1 MTRTI
6 KIILGLIGMLIIV
19 FCLFI
24 GGCMGDRPKP
34 DNPSKSNLE
43 ISSKD
48 RQNLNS
54 PIESTELDIEE
65 YGGIS
70 TNLENQIEVFA
81 TQALDTNRIK
91 HSAEDLSRSE
101 VGHISIFNFNGLKN
115 YYAYS
120 DKRYPKRTLPNHY
133 EHFTVFVFE
142 YENEISASN
151 SFKSVYANSNLN
163 SEQLD
168 RLRKDNPKLPRNI
181 NTSLKPGG
189 LICQK
194 NNYVLSLVKT
204 CRKPP
209 VKKNWNDYEELFIR
223 SISTG
228 REAINTLN
236 AHCGM
241 MKYKFD
247 KRKPTDNNR

>member
-1 MTRTI
+1 
-6 KIILGLIGMLIIV
+6 
-19 FCLFI
+19 
-24 GGCMGDRPKP
+24 MGDRPKP
-34 DNPSKSNLE
+34 DIPIKSNFE
-43 ISSKD
+43 HSSED
-48 RQNLNS
+48 EQGLNS
-54 PIESTELDIEE
+54 PIEFVELDLEE
-65 YGGIS
+65 YTGIT
-70 TNLENQIEVFA
+70 TNLKNQIDDFA
-81 TQALDTNRIK
+81 TQALDTNKIK
-91 HSAEDLSRSE
+91 HPADSLSRLE

-120 DKRYPKRTLPNHY
+120 DKRYPKKTLPNHY
-133 EHFTVFVFE
+133 EHFTLFVFE
-142 YENEISASN
+142 YENELSASN

-168 RLRKDNPKLPRNI
+168 SISIGNPKLPTNI
-181 NTSLKPGG
+181 STSLKPGG

-228 REAINTLN
+228 KEAINTLN
-236 AHCGM
+236 AKCGM
-241 MKYKFD
+241 MKYKFE
-247 KRKPTDNNR
+247 KRKPTDNK